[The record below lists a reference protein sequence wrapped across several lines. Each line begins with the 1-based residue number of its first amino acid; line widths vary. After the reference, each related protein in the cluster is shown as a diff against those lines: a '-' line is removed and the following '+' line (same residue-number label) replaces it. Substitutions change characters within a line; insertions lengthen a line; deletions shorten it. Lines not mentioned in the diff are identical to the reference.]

1 MAWLIL
7 EEAIGILEN
16 TEESNHLL
24 ETSSSLMLSYRNLC
38 ALLIELHAFTKAEQV
53 CAKGREYY
61 LEFCGSKKSGA
72 MTENFSNICLCMAHA
87 QAAQGK
93 SATARAL
100 LNELSDLVA
109 SLDDSVNWRCLMSET
124 IRDLRSKILSEGIKP
139 ENQSTSHYQG
149 LRIGV
154 EAQARRQEKDLAN
167 AIRLYEK
174 AVELNPSDVSLWIN
188 LSVAYA
194 KLNVFQK
201 AVQCCDKAVA
211 LCPGNGTVWLNRGL
225 MLFEQHRF
233 ADAAASFEKAFH
245 LGVEEAEAKAAYCRD
260 IVEGRI

>member
-1 MAWLIL
+1 M
-7 EEAIGILEN
+7 
-16 TEESNHLL
+16 
-24 ETSSSLMLSYRNLC
+24 MSYRNLC
-38 ALLIELHAFTKAEQV
+38 ALLIELHAFTKAELV

-72 MTENFSNICLCMAHA
+72 MTENFSNISLCMAHA

-93 SATARAL
+93 SATARTL
-100 LNELSDLVA
+100 LNELSDLVT
-109 SLDDSVNWRCLMSET
+109 SMDDSILWRRSMSEA

-139 ENQSTSHYQG
+139 ENSSTSQYQG

-154 EAQARRQEKDLAN
+154 EAQARRQEGDLTS

-174 AVELNPSDVSLWIN
+174 AVELNPSDESLWIN

-194 KLNVFQK
+194 KLKFYQK
-201 AVQCCDKAVA
+201 AIQCCDKAVTI
-211 LCPGNGTVWLNRGL
+211 CPGNGTVWLNRGL
-225 MLFEQHRF
+225 MFFEQHRF